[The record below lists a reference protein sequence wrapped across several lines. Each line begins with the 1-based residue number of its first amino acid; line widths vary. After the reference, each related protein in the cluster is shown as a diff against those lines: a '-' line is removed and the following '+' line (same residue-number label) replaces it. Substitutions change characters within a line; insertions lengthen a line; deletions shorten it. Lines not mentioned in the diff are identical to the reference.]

1 MKMIKLAEYE
11 IAASKLPSILLFDC
25 SHFCSLDT
33 LVDLREVDNFSTASI
48 NTIIIYFDKFLKSN
62 LNTLIF
68 LISEGNFL

>member
-48 NTIIIYFDKFLKSN
+48 L
-62 LNTLIF
+62 
-68 LISEGNFL
+68 